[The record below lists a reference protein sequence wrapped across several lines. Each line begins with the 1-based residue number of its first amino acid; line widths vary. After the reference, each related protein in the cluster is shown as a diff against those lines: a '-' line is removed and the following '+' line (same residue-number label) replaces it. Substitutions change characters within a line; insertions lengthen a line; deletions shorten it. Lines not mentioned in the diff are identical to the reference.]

1 MARREIEIQ
10 RNIIEKSL
18 MFLKDSFRKNR
29 KAFLYSLGGALLA
42 ILFIIIGFLYYDMK
56 ATRDLV
62 AFERALDEYQ
72 EITDDAERKERVLKT
87 VAELDKL
94 VASSH
99 WGFVDE
105 YGSYIIG
112 NLLYTENMFQEAKKY
127 YLQFVDESPSSF
139 FAPLALQQA
148 ARSAEMLGTVDEA
161 LTLYQ
166 QLESEY
172 GDSQFADHIYY
183 NLGRIY
189 GRRGDIFKAR
199 EYYNRVI
206 ISFPQSLFSE
216 KAKKNLF
223 LLGATDTVQKGRD

>member
-18 MFLKDSFRKNR
+18 MFLKDSFRRNR
-29 KAFLYSLGGALLA
+29 RAFLYSLGGALFV
-42 ILFIIIGFLYYDMK
+42 ILFIIVGVLFYDMK
-56 ATRDLV
+56 ADRDLV
-62 AFERALDEYQ
+62 AFERVLDEYQ
-72 EITDDAERKERVLKT
+72 EIPDDAMRKERLLRT

-148 ARSAEMLGTVDEA
+148 ARSAEMLGNIDEA
-161 LTLYQ
+161 FTLYQ

-172 GDSQFADHIYY
+172 SDSEIADHIYY

-189 GRRGDIFKAR
+189 GKRGDLFKAR
-199 EYYNRVI
+199 EYYNKVI
-206 ISFPQSLFSE
+206 LSFPQSLFSE